1 MNLDFQGDGKKF
13 YNNSVSDLFHHMDV
27 MEHGGELEV
36 TDHGGTDSK
45 KFLAGNRGEQ
55 LAGQGLTGIP
65 ILRAR
70 CRMHGHLTHTPPFFF
85 LSHACSPLL
94 PMRKVGYE

>member
-1 MNLDFQGDGKKF
+1 MKLDFRKSVKKI
-13 YNNSVSDLFHHMDV
+13 YNNKVSVLVLFRHMDV
-27 MEHGGELEV
+27 SELGGGLEV

-55 LAGQGLTGIP
+55 SASQGLTGIP

-70 CRMHGHLTHTPPFFF
+70 CRMHGHLTHTPTFF
-85 LSHACSPLL
+85 LFKWAHGL
-94 PMRKVGYE
+94 